1 LLLGSKMTVFI
12 NNHTTKYNG
21 NGFYIIDLINN
32 INLDSV
38 KVISLSYKN
47 LKKKKKK
54 RLILTDKKKYKK

>member
-1 LLLGSKMTVFI
+1 MTVFI

-54 RLILTDKKKYKK
+54 ILFLNNKKK